1 MMLEHGMTILS
12 KMNPNSTLAQEGA
25 NGVVKLLYN
34 DLPHPASSYVGKQ
47 YQYRSADGSNNNV
60 DVPDM
65 GKANTPYSRSVQSAH
80 PLPPATMPDAGL
92 LFDTLLR
99 RDEFKPHPGG
109 LSSLM
114 FAFAAL
120 VIHTVF
126 QTSHTDVAINETSSY
141 VDLAPLYGDIQEDQ
155 DKIRVRDG
163 RGLLYPDTFAEDRLM
178 LLPPAC
184 CVILV
189 CFNRNHNFIAK
200 RILEINERG
209 WYVDP
214 DSIPSD
220 DPKKHEKLL
229 EQEEDIFQTARLVN
243 IGWFGS
249 VVFSDY
255 FSSILGLLRQGS
267 SWSLNPF
274 GEIRNEDHT
283 LFERGRGNVCSV
295 EFNCLYRWHAT
306 TSAQDEKWVEGVF
319 TNLFEGKPADDITV
333 KDFYVVAK
341 KIKESE
347 PDIQHWTFGGM
358 SRQENGFF
366 KDEDLANTLHNAT
379 EHAAGSFGA
388 RHTPH
393 IMRLH
398 EIMGIEANRK
408 WGVCNLNDFRKFLGL
423 KPYATFLE
431 WNSNPEIADAA
442 EKLYGDIQNLEL
454 YVGLQAEETKPVMEG
469 AGLCPG
475 YTVSRAILSDAI
487 ALTRGDRF
495 FTQDYTPF
503 NMTAWGYNDCQ
514 RDPNGA
520 GFGSMLGRLFLRTLP
535 EHFTENSVYT
545 CMLGRLFLRTLPE
558 HFTENSVYTWF
569 PLMTPA
575 AMKVNLEALGQLD
588 KYNLSRPG
596 TGASVTTVQD
606 HSQVAQILADK
617 TTFKTVYQGKASKFI
632 IGKGFFLGSEDS
644 DNERD
649 FIVKAL
655 STPESLAAIEKFF
668 AENTLDL
675 IKTASFS
682 PVANKQTYLVDIIRD
697 VFKYVP
703 IRWAATEI
711 AGIPLKTKANP
722 GGAYTESELF
732 DILAGIYGYI
742 FLESDPGKQMV
753 LGETVKK
760 DTETLLGHIKAH
772 LTGQTGILGALTS
785 VLHKKTEHSELLKR
799 LTGLGLSNDQLAN
812 SILALMVGAT
822 VETTIILTNALDVLL
837 GYEKEAEIRSLFTNP
852 AKNAAQIQGFVYET
866 IRLEPPFK
874 GVFRTADKNTTI
886 SSLVIQK
893 GDRLFLDLANANKEE
908 TVFPNASSIDNTRA
922 PKERY
927 LIAEGTF
934 STLGSE
940 LATKIIAS
948 VLGTVVTLPNLRR
961 GPGQSGQ
968 LHRWVDT
975 ADPIIRY
982 AYLDKAKLQAPWP
995 TSLIVQ
1001 TKVEAFFDDESPS
1014 DQQRRYVHANLS
1026 PKPPLAN
1033 EPLQSPNVSKELVRC
1048 AGFIDPPKK
1057 TIRDIQAS
1065 ECQELR
1071 LSDVE
1076 PKVALSVPELPS
1088 GFESYSWYRERTL
1101 RERLA
1106 FTSFPIVDVD
1116 EELVNTKRRRHDL
1129 ETKYWGH
1136 HQWSLQF
1143 SQRPI
1148 GTGFQS
1154 APRFNSS
1161 PDHAALWNDLEM
1173 KLFDKDGGTTKLD
1186 GYWHQELSVSIHN
1199 HEEKESTARSF
1210 TRAEAGALRMLNTRL
1225 HKVLLYTAT
1234 DVAFRGWTHEIPILV
1249 HSCVKELSSRGIYSP
1264 SLFREFPT
1272 RNYHQLLDAFNE
1284 GPSFGE
1290 NVDTHLIPVQD
1301 LSTLLAT
1308 FIIRLKDGLLPRFF
1322 IEPLHHWCVIHSF
1335 EREEEARTEE
1345 QMRTTAA
1352 RRYRLRYDDKLTIIS
1367 LEEWDKDLKNAPLN
1381 WLNTEAKAL
1390 HDEMEDKE
1398 ILVAAALL
1406 RFMPA
1411 ANLSLLDYLMT
1422 FFHKLISANYN
1433 NITDADIVR
1442 IGGPV
1447 WPI

>member
-1 MMLEHGMTILS
+1 MSSLGKNISRRFSRSPKAPASSNGKDLATGPASPGGAASPQSGPGQLAADQVGMEEQVRKDLKEGAIAGSSHGTLAAVLDAVRHKEGIDDRKMMLEHGLNMLS
-12 KMNPNSTLAQEGA
+12 KMDPTSTLAEEGS
-25 NGVVKLLYN
+25 NGAVKLLYN
-34 DLPHPASSYVGKQ
+34 DLPHPASTYIGKE
-47 YQYRSADGSNNNV
+47 YQYRTADGSNNNV

-99 RDEFKPHPGG
+99 RDEFKPHPAG

-141 VDLAPLYGDIQEDQ
+141 IDLAPLYGDIQEDQ

-163 RGLLYPDTFAEDRLM
+163 RGLLYPDVFAEDRLM

-189 CFNRNHNFIAK
+189 CFNRNHNFIAQ

-214 DSIPSD
+214 NSIPAD
-220 DPKKHEKLL
+220 DPKKHETLL
-229 EQEEDIFQTARLVN
+229 AQEEDIFQTARLCN
-243 IGWFGS
+243 IAWFGS
-249 VVFSDY
+249 IVFSDY
-255 FSSILGLLRQGS
+255 FSSILGLVRQGS

-319 TNLFEGKPADDITV
+319 TNLFEGKPADDLTV
-333 KDFYVVAK
+333 KDFYTVAK

-366 KDEDLANTLHNAT
+366 KDEDLATYLHNAT

-423 KPYATFLE
+423 KPYDTFLE

-442 EKLYGDIQNLEL
+442 EKLYGDIQHLEL

-503 NMTAWGYNDCQ
+503 NMTAWGYSDCQ

-520 GFGSMLGRLFLRTLP
+520 GFGSMLGRLFLRA
-535 EHFTENSVYT
+535 
-545 CMLGRLFLRTLPE
+545 LPE

-575 AMKVNLEALGQLD
+575 AMKVNLENLGQLD

-596 TGASVTTVQD
+596 TKSGVTTVQE

-617 TTFKTVYQGKASKFI
+617 TNFKTVYPGKASKFI
-632 IGKGFFLGSEDS
+632 VGKGFFLGSEDGDS
-644 DNERD
+644 ERD
-649 FIVKAL
+649 AIVKAL
-655 STPESLAAIEKFF
+655 TSSPESTAEIEKFF
-668 AENTLDL
+668 AENTRDL

-682 PVANKQTYLVDIIRD
+682 PVANKQTYLVDIVRD
-697 VFKYVP
+697 VFRYAP

-711 AGIPLKTKANP
+711 AGIPLKTKTDP
-722 GGAYTESELF
+722 SGAYTESELF
-732 DILAGIYGYI
+732 DVLAGIYGYI

-760 DTETLLGHIKAH
+760 NTETLLGHIKAH
-772 LTGQTGILGALTS
+772 LSGQSGILSTLTS
-785 VLHKKTEHSELLKR
+785 VLHKPKKTEHSEVLKR
-799 LTGLGLSNDQLAN
+799 LTALGLSHDQLAN

-822 VETTIILTNALDVLL
+822 AETTIILTNALDMLL
-837 GYEKEAEIRSLFTNP
+837 GSEKEAEIRGLFANST
-852 AKNAAQIQGFVYET
+852 KNAAQIQGFVYEA
-866 IRLEPPFK
+866 IRLEPPFN
-874 GVFRTADKNTTI
+874 GVFRAADKNVTI

-908 TVFPNASSIDNTRA
+908 SVFPNASAIDNTRA

-948 VLGTVVTLPNLRR
+948 VLGAVVTLPNLRR

-968 LHRWVDT
+968 LHKWVDT

-995 TSLIVQ
+995 TSLTLQ
-1001 TKVEAFFDDESPS
+1001 YDGTSAAPAPTKA
-1014 DQQRRYVHANLS
+1014 
-1026 PKPPLAN
+1026 
-1033 EPLQSPNVSKELVRC
+1033 
-1048 AGFIDPPKK
+1048 
-1057 TIRDIQAS
+1057 
-1065 ECQELR
+1065 
-1071 LSDVE
+1071 
-1076 PKVALSVPELPS
+1076 
-1088 GFESYSWYRERTL
+1088 
-1101 RERLA
+1101 
-1106 FTSFPIVDVD
+1106 
-1116 EELVNTKRRRHDL
+1116 
-1129 ETKYWGH
+1129 
-1136 HQWSLQF
+1136 
-1143 SQRPI
+1143 
-1148 GTGFQS
+1148 
-1154 APRFNSS
+1154 
-1161 PDHAALWNDLEM
+1161 
-1173 KLFDKDGGTTKLD
+1173 
-1186 GYWHQELSVSIHN
+1186 
-1199 HEEKESTARSF
+1199 
-1210 TRAEAGALRMLNTRL
+1210 
-1225 HKVLLYTAT
+1225 
-1234 DVAFRGWTHEIPILV
+1234 
-1249 HSCVKELSSRGIYSP
+1249 
-1264 SLFREFPT
+1264 
-1272 RNYHQLLDAFNE
+1272 
-1284 GPSFGE
+1284 
-1290 NVDTHLIPVQD
+1290 
-1301 LSTLLAT
+1301 
-1308 FIIRLKDGLLPRFF
+1308 
-1322 IEPLHHWCVIHSF
+1322 
-1335 EREEEARTEE
+1335 
-1345 QMRTTAA
+1345 
-1352 RRYRLRYDDKLTIIS
+1352 
-1367 LEEWDKDLKNAPLN
+1367 
-1381 WLNTEAKAL
+1381 
-1390 HDEMEDKE
+1390 
-1398 ILVAAALL
+1398 
-1406 RFMPA
+1406 
-1411 ANLSLLDYLMT
+1411 
-1422 FFHKLISANYN
+1422 
-1433 NITDADIVR
+1433 
-1442 IGGPV
+1442 
-1447 WPI
+1447 